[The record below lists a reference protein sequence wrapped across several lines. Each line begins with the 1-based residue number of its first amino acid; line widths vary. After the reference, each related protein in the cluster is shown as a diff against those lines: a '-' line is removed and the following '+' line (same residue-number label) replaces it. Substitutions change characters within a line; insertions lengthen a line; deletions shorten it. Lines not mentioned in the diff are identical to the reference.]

1 MVLVDRFM
9 KILVVDDYKSM
20 VEMIQD
26 LLSDLGFDNTDD
38 AANGEEALEKLRSDT
53 YGLVI
58 CDWKMAPMDGFQL
71 LQAVRTDDALQAL
84 PFLMVTAEPRADRVV
99 AAKQAG
105 VSGFL
110 AKPFTRASLKNQMSA
125 VIGPFAA

>member
-38 AANGEEALEKLRSDT
+38 AANGQQALDKLRAES

-58 CDWKMAPMDGFQL
+58 CDWKMAPMDGYEL
-71 LQAVRTDDALQAL
+71 LRQVRADPDLEKL
-84 PFLMVTAEPRADRVV
+84 PFMMVTAEPRVERVLK
-99 AAKQAG
+99 AREAG
-105 VSGFL
+105 VNGFL
-110 AKPFTRASLKNQMSA
+110 AKPFTRASLKQQMSA